1 MRRYLDQVTLGQAVE
16 CMITSFPP
24 PGRTARVPILRAE
37 GMITAAPVYAGYT
50 VPIADVAAMDGF
62 AVCSRETTEARDQ
75 VPVSLSS
82 AVPVNTG
89 NLIPRGCDAVV
100 MIEDCWLEGGR
111 PLVRK
116 AVAPG
121 TNIRRKGEDLSGGEQ
136 VLPRDHLIRPTDISA
151 LAACGITGV
160 EVKQVSIGVIP
171 TGSELIVSGTPPG
184 PGQVV
189 ESNSVLVEAMLG
201 GGGVV
206 CTRYA
211 HVPDDPDQIREKVA
225 ACTGVHDLVIIIG
238 GSSAGTRDYCETAL
252 TGLGEVLF
260 HGVAIKPG
268 KPVLL
273 AMVKEQPVIGLPGY
287 PLSAHLVLRELVIPL
302 LRAWGLAKP
311 PAGNLCRVELG
322 QKTVSDCGIDEF
334 INLSIGRVSGRYVG
348 LLQPRGASVQMSLV
362 RSNGY
367 LHIPATVE
375 GYEAGE
381 AVDAVVMAGMGEV
394 ERTLLIAGV
403 RGEPLDLLGS
413 VIRERGGTLLPC
425 FCRRENG
432 IQGLIQR
439 ICHAAMVDSPI
450 PSRGPPRPN
459 IKVPFGSQGLASLH
473 LAKMQVGIVSKEGLR
488 AEDLAGRR
496 VIGMPAGSPEEEI
509 FMNALRRCRFED
521 ASAKFMTADVMKNAG
536 GIAQAIRD
544 GLADAGV
551 GTSQSAAQFDLSF
564 VPMGLISYD
573 LLIDED
579 LIEDE
584 PIAGLIAAISSPRY
598 REALKGSGYF
608 ADFTGDIYHLP
619 PCPGVGPSDEI
630 PWRARS

>member
-24 PGRTARVPILRAE
+24 PGRTARVPILQAE

-50 VPIADVAAMDGF
+50 APIADVAAMDGF
-62 AVCSRETTEARDQ
+62 AVCSQETTGARDQ

-89 NLIPRGCDAVV
+89 NLIPPGCDAVV

-111 PLVRK
+111 PQIRK

-121 TNIRRKGEDLSGGEQ
+121 TNIRRKGEDLSGGDQ
-136 VLPRDHLIRPTDISA
+136 ILPGNHLIRPTDISA
-151 LAACGITGV
+151 LAACGITEL
-160 EVKQVSIGVIP
+160 EVKQISIGVIP
-171 TGSELIVSGTPPG
+171 TGSELVVSGTSPM

-189 ESNSVLVEAMLG
+189 ESNSVMIEAMLG

-206 CTRYA
+206 CTRYP
-211 HVPDDPDQIREKVA
+211 HVPDDPDLIREKVA
-225 ACTGVHDLVIIIG
+225 ACTGVHDLVIITG

-268 KPVLL
+268 KPALL
-273 AMVKEQPVIGLPGY
+273 ARVEDQPVIGLPGY
-287 PLSAHLVLRELVIPL
+287 PLSAHLILRELVIPL

-311 PAGNLCRVELG
+311 LAGDLCRVELG
-322 QKTVSDCGIDEF
+322 QKTFSDCGIDEF

-348 LLQPRGASVQMSLV
+348 LLQPRGAAVQMSLV

-367 LHIPATVE
+367 LHIPAAVE
-375 GYEAGE
+375 GYEAGT
-381 AVDAVVMAGMGEV
+381 AVDAVVTTGMEEM

-403 RGEPLDLLGS
+403 HGEPLDLLGS
-413 VIRERGGTLLPC
+413 VIRQQGGTLLPC

-432 IQGLIQR
+432 IQALIQR
-439 ICHAAMVDSPI
+439 ICHAAMIDSPI
-450 PSRGPPRPN
+450 PNRGPPRPT
-459 IKVPFGSQGLASLH
+459 IRIPFGSQGLATLH
-473 LAKMQVGIVSKEGLR
+473 LAKQQVGIVSREGFGI
-488 AEDLAGRR
+488 EDLSGRT
-496 VIGMPAGSPEEEI
+496 VIGMPAGSPEEEVC
-509 FMNALRRCRFED
+509 MNALRRSRATD
-521 ASAKFMTADVMKNAG
+521 ASATIRTADVMKHTG
-536 GIAQAIRD
+536 EIARSVRD
-544 GLADAGV
+544 GLANAGI
-551 GTSQSAAQFDLSF
+551 GTSQSAAPFDLSF
-564 VPMGLISYD
+564 VPLGLISYD

-579 LIEDE
+579 LCEDE
-584 PIAGLIAAISSPRY
+584 PIAGLIRAISSPRY
-598 REALKGSGYF
+598 RMALKESGYIS
-608 ADFTGDIYHLP
+608 DFTGEIYHLP
-619 PCPGVGPSDEI
+619 PCPGVGPCDEI